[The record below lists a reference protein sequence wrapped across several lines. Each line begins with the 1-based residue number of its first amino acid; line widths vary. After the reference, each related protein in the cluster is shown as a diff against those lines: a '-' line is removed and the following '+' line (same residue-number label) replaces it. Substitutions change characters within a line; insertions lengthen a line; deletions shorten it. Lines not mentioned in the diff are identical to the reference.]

1 MQAKLQTTNEPQ
13 LRVEAQFGDDVT
25 SPEGCD
31 LERLASQIFSLCL
44 KTGYA
49 DSFLARAGDVA
60 EIPLCIR
67 LVNETEGQALNQ
79 EWRDKPSATNVLSFT
94 ADIVAG
100 AFAPLGDLV
109 LCTAVVEREALEQDK
124 ALLNHYTHLLVHGML
139 HLLGYD
145 HIVDTEADAMEAM
158 EVLVLNE
165 LGVENP
171 YE

>member
-1 MQAKLQTTNEPQ
+1 MQAKLSSTNEPQ
-13 LRVEAQFGDDVT
+13 LCVEVQFGDGVT
-25 SPEGCD
+25 PPEGCD
-31 LERLASQIFSLCL
+31 FERLASRIFSLFL
-44 KTGYA
+44 KSGYA
-49 DSFLARAGDVA
+49 NSFLARAGDVA

-79 EWRDKPSATNVLSFT
+79 EWRDKPNATNVLSFT
-94 ADIVAG
+94 ADTVAG

-109 LCTAVVEREALEQDK
+109 LCTAVVEREVLEQGK
-124 ALLNHYTHLLVHGML
+124 TLVNHYTHLLVHGML

-165 LGVENP
+165 LGVDNP